1 MEDSHYHVIYSSL
14 RMNNMKSEGCG
25 NVNGLNVENCA
36 RRQSRTH
43 SPIQLGP
50 NCLRNV
56 IIYCMSERL
65 CKIGRKHSYTA
76 FVTKI
81 ALVQQHIV
89 DVFYVSLLADSGF
102 ILIENSTSR

>member
-50 NCLRNV
+50 NC
-56 IIYCMSERL
+56 ERL

-76 FVTKI
+76 FVTKF
-81 ALVQQHIV
+81 ALVQQHNV